1 MKKKIPQLFL
11 SSCLSYWLFI
21 TFLPENQLSLA
32 KNFNLLSVCVK
43 KKKKITTPVSPPDR
57 DFSELSPRKWPP
69 PAFLLMPAF
78 LGSVWTTNGGELVNC
93 HCSNNAAS
101 LCEKAQWHQGITG
114 LEGWEHVTPQYGDA
128 DTRPNNTDK
137 LNAAIITT
145 WASITPK
152 SCYRPIASMPHHFAT
167 VIHAKGALTKY

>member
-32 KNFNLLSVCVK
+32 KNFNSLSVCVEKKKK

-101 LCEKAQWHQGITG
+101 LCEKASVTSGHHRIRRLGACHSTIWRCWHQTQQHRQAECCYYHNLGF
-114 LEGWEHVTPQYGDA
+114 H
-128 DTRPNNTDK
+128 NT
-137 LNAAIITT
+137 
-145 WASITPK
+145 
-152 SCYRPIASMPHHFAT
+152 
-167 VIHAKGALTKY
+167 